1 LIPIV
6 YVDYHQHMV
15 DPGRWRALPVILA
28 ATFLYGFDLNVVNIA
43 LASLQRDLHA
53 GSAALELVVGGYAFT
68 YAAGLVTG
76 GRLGDLF
83 GYRRMFTAGM
93 ASFAIASL
101 LCGLAQSPGE
111 LVGARLLQG
120 LAAAVMV
127 PQVLAMITA
136 LFPGEERPRALA
148 WFGVTAGVSGLCG
161 QVLGGLLLSAN
172 VLGLS
177 WRAIFFL
184 NVPIGA
190 LVLVLAS
197 RLVPKVATPA
207 GTRMDPCGVAGI
219 SAALA
224 LALAPL
230 SLGQQEG
237 WPAWTW
243 ACLAASV
250 PVMAAALA
258 REQRLDQRGGQPLI
272 DLSLFGRRSF
282 TAGMAISVAFMA
294 CFTSSVFTVSLLLQ
308 DGLGLTPLHAGLAF
322 LPMAATGIAGPLIGR
337 RLLPRYGPF
346 QVMLA
351 GSLVNAAGF
360 AALALIL
367 QIAGPAVTVIPV
379 SITLAVTGLGNMLIL
394 PTVIGVSLTAVG
406 REQAGIASGTLNTT
420 QQFAGSAGIAVIAT
434 VFFAGL
440 GHRTHTAGYTHATA
454 AAAWI
459 DLGLTL
465 VITTLSAV
473 LAPRL
478 RPAPAGL
485 PDERSVDQP
494 PSPARP

>member
-1 LIPIV
+1 MA
-6 YVDYHQHMV
+6 HAF
-15 DPGRWRALPVILA
+15 RWRALPVILA
-28 ATFLYGFDLNVVNIA
+28 ATFMYGFDFNVVNIA

-53 GSAALELVVGGYAFT
+53 GSAALELVVGGYAFA

-83 GYRRMFTAGM
+83 GYRRMFTTGM
-93 ASFAIASL
+93 TGFVLASL
-101 LCGLAQSPGE
+101 LCGLAQTPAE

-148 WFGVTAGVSGLCG
+148 WFGVAVGVSGLCG

-177 WRAIFFL
+177 WRAIFLL
-184 NVPIGA
+184 NIPIGA
-190 LVLVLAS
+190 LVLVLAFRVVPRVDGRS
-197 RLVPKVATPA
+197 GARLDPV
-207 GTRMDPCGVAGI
+207 GTAGI

-224 LALAPL
+224 LALGPL
-230 SLGQQEG
+230 SLGQQQG

-243 ACLAASV
+243 VCLAASV

-258 REQRLDQRGGQPLI
+258 WERHLDRAGGQPLI

-282 TAGMAISVAFMA
+282 TVGMAISVAFMA
-294 CFTSSVFTVSLLLQ
+294 AFTSSVFIVSLLFQ

-322 LPMAATGIAGPLIGR
+322 LPMAAAGIAGPLIGR

-346 QVMLA
+346 RVMLA
-351 GSLVNAAGF
+351 GSLVNAVGF
-360 AALALIL
+360 LSLASIL
-367 QIAGPAVTVIPV
+367 QIAGQAITAVPI
-379 SITLAVTGLGNMLIL
+379 SITLAVIGLGSMLIL
-394 PTVIGVSLTAVG
+394 PTVIGVALTDV
-406 REQAGIASGTLNTT
+406 RTEQAGIASGTLSTT

-434 VFFAGL
+434 VFFAAL
-440 GHRTHTAGYTHATA
+440 GQRTHTAGYAHATA
-454 AAAWI
+454 TAVWI
-459 DLGLTL
+459 DLSLTL
-465 VITTLSAV
+465 VITALTAV
-473 LAPRL
+473 LARRRRL
-478 RPAPAGL
+478 VPADL
-485 PDERSVDQP
+485 PEQRRAAHTA
-494 PSPARP
+494 SPARPWR